1 MPFPS
6 PDKARDDLIAT
17 GGDLSLDRLLSA
29 YRNGIF
35 PWYEEDSPILW
46 WSPDPR
52 MVIFPEEFHCSR
64 RLLRTLKSDVFRV
77 TVDTAFDRIIREC
90 ARIPRPRQHGTWITP
105 EMQEAYIALHR
116 AGHAHSVETWRDGAL
131 AGGLY
136 GVHVGACFCGESMFS
151 RVADA
156 SKVALAALARMALA
170 WGITMIDC
178 QMSTPHLHRLGGR
191 LIPRRVYLHRLRQG
205 LEVAPTPQAWT
216 LNTPLSVLFSSP
228 RAGISKSAR

>member
-6 PDKARDDLIAT
+6 PDKARDDLIAI
-17 GGDLSLDRLLSA
+17 GGDLSLERLLSA
-29 YRNGIF
+29 YRSGIF

-52 MVIFPEEFHCSR
+52 MVLFPEEFHCSR
-64 RLLRTLKSDVFRV
+64 RLLRTLKSDVFQV
-77 TVDTAFDRIIREC
+77 TVDTVFEQVIREC
-90 ARIPRPRQHGTWITP
+90 ARIPRAGQHGTWITP
-105 EMQEAYIALHR
+105 EMQDAYIALHR
-116 AGHAHSVETWRDGAL
+116 AGHAHSVESWRHGAL

-156 SKVALAALARMALA
+156 SKVALAVLAHMAPA

-191 LIPRRVYLHRLRQG
+191 LIARRAYLRCLRKG
-205 LEVAPTPQAWT
+205 LDAMPPPSAWT
-216 LNTPLSVLFSSP
+216 LDMPLSVLFSSSG
-228 RAGISKSAR
+228 A

>member
-6 PDKARDDLIAT
+6 PDKARDDLIAI
-17 GGDLSLDRLLSA
+17 GGDLTLDRLLSA
-29 YRNGIF
+29 YRSGIF

-52 MVIFPEEFHCSR
+52 MALFPEEFHCSR
-64 RLLRTLKSDVFRV
+64 RLLRTLKSDAFQV
-77 TVDTAFDRIIREC
+77 TVDTAFAQVIREC
-90 ARIPRPRQHGTWITP
+90 ARIRRAGQRGTWITP
-105 EMQEAYIALHR
+105 EMQEAYIALHC
-116 AGHAHSVETWRDGAL
+116 AGHAHSVESWCDGAL

-151 RVADA
+151 LVADA
-156 SKVALAALARMALA
+156 SKVALAVLARMVPA

-191 LIPRRVYLHRLRQG
+191 LIPRRAYLRRLRKG
-205 LEVAPTPQAWT
+205 LDATPPPSAWT
-216 LNTPLSVLFSSP
+216 LDTPPSVLFSSP
-228 RAGISKSAR
+228 GA